1 MNRGMT
7 TTRYVIP
14 KGLVQK
20 LTSLDHLLEAQF
32 DPSHVFGTLGGPVT
46 AAELRAHIA
55 SIFATFN
62 AVPQLEIQ
70 LEHAFVA
77 RTARIPEALALSDQI
92 KGLTTGSLGVD
103 HPALDAPGLRRH
115 GGKRVLTAEEEL
127 KRHARAQETM
137 KLQGR
142 LTKAQK
148 KERTYRGDVKIT
160 VTSKK

>member
-1 MNRGMT
+1 MT

-20 LTSLDHLLEAQF
+20 LTSLDHLLETQF
-32 DPSHVFGTLGGPVT
+32 DPSHVFGALDGPVT
-46 AAELRAHIA
+46 VAQLRAHIA
-55 SIFATFN
+55 SIFAT
-62 AVPQLEIQ
+62 
-70 LEHAFVA
+70 
-77 RTARIPEALALSDQI
+77 
-92 KGLTTGSLGVD
+92 
-103 HPALDAPGLRRH
+103 
-115 GGKRVLTAEEEL
+115 RVLTAEEEL

-160 VTSKK
+160 VTHKK